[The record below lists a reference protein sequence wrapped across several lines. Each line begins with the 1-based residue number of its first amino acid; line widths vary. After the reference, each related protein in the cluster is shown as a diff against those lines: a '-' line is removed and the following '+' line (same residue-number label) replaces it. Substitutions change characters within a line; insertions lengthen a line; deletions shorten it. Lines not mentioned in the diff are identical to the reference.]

1 MKRRSYWILG
11 PTAIAL
17 LAALVAPLA
26 AQQSTRSPGEQAL
39 DRAAEDGA
47 FAFLLIC
54 KTQDA
59 ASQAMSKALQSGLAK
74 RTERTVVVTVLV
86 TDPRETAIVER
97 FGVSRAPL
105 PMALAVAP
113 NGAITGV
120 FHQQITPQAIDK
132 ALVTPTMTRCMK
144 SLQDGK
150 LVLVCVKSSE
160 RTATPKAVADFGT
173 DEHFRDR
180 VRFESFVVTDPAE
193 RKFLD
198 EMELDPASVTS
209 ATTILLAPPGVLV
222 GKFAADTSMDTIAAE
237 LAKAGKCC
245 DDPNCKHHST
255 TGAAPKSTAKNEP
268 APNSKRRK

>member
-1 MKRRSYWILG
+1 MKRRSFWIVA
-11 PTAIAL
+11 PTAVVL
-17 LAALVAPLA
+17 LAMLMAPIK

-54 KTQDA
+54 KTKDA
-59 ASQAMSKALQSGLAK
+59 ASQAMSKALQSGLAN
-74 RTERTVVVTVLV
+74 RTEPNVVVMVLAS
-86 TDPRETAIVER
+86 DPREAALVER

-120 FHQQITPQAIDK
+120 FHQQITPQAIDQ

-160 RTATPKAVADFGT
+160 RTATPKAVDDFGT

-198 EMELDPASVTS
+198 EMELDPASVAT

-222 GKFAADTSMDTIAAE
+222 GKFSADTSFDTIAAE

-245 DDPNCKHHST
+245 DDPNCKHHPT
-255 TGAAPKSTAKNEP
+255 AGASPKSTAKTAP